1 MTLDKSDMK
10 PDCICYCLPKEGNYI
25 IGNKYKWEY
34 IIDGICVFDEEGDIA
49 NYIHLQYNHYID
61 IMRVDGKEKIVMRG
75 LVS

>member
-34 IIDGICVFDEEGDIA
+34 IIDGICVFDEEENSVCFDECTFLW
-49 NYIHLQYNHYID
+49 YF
-61 IMRVDGKEKIVMRG
+61 KRG
-75 LVS
+75 